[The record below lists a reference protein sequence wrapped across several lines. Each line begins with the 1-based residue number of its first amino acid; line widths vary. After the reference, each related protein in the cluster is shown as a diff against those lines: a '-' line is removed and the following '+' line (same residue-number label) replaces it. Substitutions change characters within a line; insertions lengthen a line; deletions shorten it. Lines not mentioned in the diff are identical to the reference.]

1 LNIFLGKQHCQIVD
15 CCRGDDCYHPV
26 LEMLGLVICNI
37 VLGGGL
43 ELLVQF
49 KEFMYPKLGM
59 IHDFHFVWILRALS
73 FKVTWY
79 VSPPQMCHLPH
90 LGVISMLLEDQEL
103 S

>member
-1 LNIFLGKQHCQIVD
+1 
-15 CCRGDDCYHPV
+15 
-26 LEMLGLVICNI
+26 MLGLVICNI

-79 VSPPQMCHLPH
+79 VSPPQMCPFASSWSYKHAFGRSRAELI
-90 LGVISMLLEDQEL
+90 ISKSFILICQLHCLYAVPTLLL
-103 S
+103 